1 MSNGGTVK
9 THKDLDVWKSSMS
22 LVEEVYKIT
31 RKYPREE
38 KFSLIDQI
46 RRAAVSVPSNIAEG
60 AARNSTKEFIQF
72 LYIALGSLSELETQ
86 LLLSQRLGYLSDNKE
101 IFANV
106 EQIRRMLLGL
116 IKFLK
121 GKNS

>member
-31 RKYPREE
+31 REYPQEE
-38 KFSLIDQI
+38 KFSLINQI